1 MTQPRQTPMGYFH
14 LVDGFFSCA
23 EIKRIFDETLLYV
36 HSAPTTFR
44 KYAYTFLDMDES
56 LKIEALLEN

>member
-1 MTQPRQTPMGYFH
+1 MGYFH